1 MRKAPTSLSDPVAF
15 TVAALE
21 QLAISLYVVDSSK
34 ASTLHGVGMQTAYIA
49 NGDVTAATKL
59 AGSETDTSRYFLT
72 DVEVAAAADARTIVV
87 IGDSITD
94 GVGSAL
100 DAQQALAGCA
110 GRTLAG

>member
-1 MRKAPTSLSDPVAF
+1 M
-15 TVAALE
+15 
-21 QLAISLYVVDSSK
+21 YVVDSSK

-72 DVEVAAAADARTIVV
+72 VEVAAAADAHAIVV

-94 GVGSAL
+94 GVGSRRS
-100 DAQQALAGCA
+100 QPALAGCA
-110 GRTLAG
+110 GRTLQAARRSHRLPSSIPLSLAIGY